1 MNPEMPSQVAFP
13 SKGFLA
19 ILKSAH
25 ERPNGDIMA
34 RTNPITIVD
43 ELWVDIGIIIII
55 IVMERGIEGK
65 VVQFSQDSLSIE
77 SIVNEGDIVVV
88 AIGRSMR
95 MERCV
100 VGHDRDRRGSGR
112 KKGSEDRVECG
123 SREGEGMFTFAFTI
137 RATRR
142 ERVSRGNVF
151 EIVMFMYDQE
161 RIKGIMESR
170 GGGMVRIRS
179 GLITTNRRHG

>member
-19 ILKSAH
+19 IWKSAH
-25 ERPNGDIMA
+25 ERPDSDIMA
-34 RTNPITIVD
+34 WTNPITIVD
-43 ELWVDIGIIIII
+43 ELRVDIGVIII

-65 VVQFSQDSLSIE
+65 VVEFSQDSLSIE
-77 SIVNEGDIVVV
+77 SIVNKGDIVVV

-95 MERCV
+95 MERCAV
-100 VGHDRDRRGSGR
+100 VHDRGRRGRGR
-112 KKGSEDRVECG
+112 KEGSEDRVECG
-123 SREGEGMFTFAFTI
+123 SREREGMFAFAFTI
-137 RATRR
+137 WATARGGM
-142 ERVSRGNVF
+142 SRMDMF

-161 RIKGIMESR
+161 RIKGILGSR
-170 GGGMVRIRS
+170 GGGRMRIRS